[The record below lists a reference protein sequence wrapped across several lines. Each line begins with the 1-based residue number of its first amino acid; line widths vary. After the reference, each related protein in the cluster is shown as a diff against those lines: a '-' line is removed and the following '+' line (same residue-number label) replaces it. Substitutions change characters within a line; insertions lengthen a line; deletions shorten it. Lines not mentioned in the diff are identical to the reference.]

1 MKRFFDLL
9 ISIISLVLL
18 SPILVIVSFS
28 IIVDNGFPIFFVQR
42 RVGRYEKEFGLI
54 KFRSMRN
61 LRKDESDLQI
71 TIGRNERITIVGSF
85 LRKYKLDELPQLI
98 NILKGDMSFVGPRPE
113 VPQYVA
119 LYNSQ
124 QLNVLTIRPGLTD
137 YASIKYR
144 NESEILESSS
154 NPERMY
160 IEKVMPDKLKINL
173 EYVSNQSFIGD
184 LVIILKTLRVVLSK
198 SP

>member
-9 ISIISLVLL
+9 FSFILLVLL

-28 IIVDNGFPIFFVQR
+28 IFVDNGFPIFFVQR

-61 LRKDESDLQI
+61 LRKDETDLQI
-71 TIGRNERITIVGSF
+71 TIGRNERITSVGSF

-98 NILKGDMSFVGPRPE
+98 NILRGDMSFVGPRPE
-113 VPQYVA
+113 VPKYVA

-144 NESEILESSS
+144 NESEILGNSS

-173 EYVSNQSFIGD
+173 DYISNQSFIGD

-198 SP
+198 RP